1 MTESKAYT
9 PRLPANVP
17 WPEGEVT
24 VENCASEPIHVPG
37 LIQPHGALVAFD
49 PASGAVLHASTNL
62 GAWLPLGTL
71 PARGRQIQELLG
83 DEASAAILDSLQA
96 TTGGMVRH
104 HIVDLPDDGVHLL
117 AGPLQ
122 ALVHRHRGVAFI
134 ELERPGAT
142 GKPHDWMQAFNDTLD
157 ALRGTS
163 DMEDLVERM
172 AQRVRRLTGFDRVM
186 VYRFEQDWHGHVI
199 ADAHESGM
207 ESLHDLH
214 YPASDIPAQARELYR
229 TNLVRFIPD
238 VDYAPVPVQPW
249 FDGDRLQALDMSHSM
264 LRSVSPIHI
273 EYLKNMAVRATL
285 TFSLLV
291 EGRLWG
297 LIACHHRTP
306 MALSLR
312 LRRACYALSVT
323 AGYMVGWHEQRARAI
338 AIAAGVESRNWILDS
353 FNEMQARPDDIV
365 EQSSSA
371 LLRIVG
377 ASGGAFWQGDTV
389 VPFGQWP
396 AGDRGGSVLRYV
408 RHAFETGHEDTLATD
423 QAALY
428 PALQQDELRDVCG
441 VLAVKL
447 DEQGHSGIVWVRPAY
462 RREVAWG
469 GDPDKPVQVETDAQ
483 GRPKLS
489 PRTSFARWVVLVKD
503 RSRPW
508 TDLERDAARS
518 LLPLRQVLIV
528 RETLA
533 QLSLSDRR
541 FRGLV
546 TLQSDAYWRLDT
558 ERRLVMLSRP
568 LPTWEGPVEGRTLE
582 ELLAPLC
589 DPAMVAGLTEAL
601 SGAKPFRGLRLKGR
615 TLAENASF
623 ALALSGEPILD
634 REGRMAGWHGTISD
648 VTHAVAMQEALWVK
662 KEAAELASS
671 AKTRFMS
678 QVSHELRTPLNAI
691 LGFSQLLL
699 QNAEIP
705 DKERNWAIRIK
716 EAGDTLLEQVAGMID
731 FSQIENLGLQ
741 VAPGRVDARQVV
753 DRAVDR
759 VRERA
764 AAQGVSL
771 VLEAAGNGP
780 HWCHGDAI
788 RLRQAVVNLAT
799 NAIKYNRTDGS
810 VRFVLHSDAAAGQ
823 VHIEVH
829 DTGVGLTGSQVAQLF
844 QPFNRLGRESLQVPG
859 AGIGLVV
866 AKQVIEAMGGR
877 ITVESERGRGSCFA
891 IHLPLAPPA

>member
-1 MTESKAYT
+1 MTESKDYA

-24 VENCASEPIHVPG
+24 VENCAREPIHVPG

-62 GAWLPLGTL
+62 GAWLPLGSL

-83 DEASAAILDSLQA
+83 DDASAAILDSLQA

-122 ALVHRHRGVAFI
+122 ALVHRHRGVAFV

-142 GKPHDWMQAFNDTLD
+142 GKSHDWMQAFNDTLD

-163 DMEDLVERM
+163 DMDDLVERM

-186 VYRFEQDWHGHVI
+186 VYRFERDWHGHVI

-249 FDGDRLQALDMSHSM
+249 FDSDRLQALDMSHSM

-306 MALSLR
+306 MALSLH

-338 AIAAGVESRNWILDS
+338 AVAAGVESRNWILDS

-462 RREVAWG
+462 RREVTWG
-469 GDPDKPVQVETDAQ
+469 GDPDKPVQVETDAE

-508 TDLERDAARS
+508 TDVELDAARS

-546 TLQSDAYWRLDT
+546 TLQSDAYWRLDP

-582 ELLAPLC
+582 ELLAPRS
-589 DPAMVAGLTEAL
+589 DPVMVAGLAEAL
-601 SGAKPFRGLRLKGR
+601 SGAKPFRGLRLQGR

-634 REGRMAGWHGTISD
+634 REGRMSGWHGTISD

-662 KEAAELASS
+662 KEAAELANS
-671 AKTRFMS
+671 AKTQFMS
-678 QVSHELRTPLNAI
+678 HVSHELRMPLNAI

-699 QNAEIP
+699 QNSEIP
-705 DKERNWAIRIK
+705 ATERSWATRIK
-716 EAGDTLLEQVAGMID
+716 EAGDTLLELVAGMID

-741 VAPGRVDARQVV
+741 VAPGRVDARQVLEQ
-753 DRAVDR
+753 AVERIRD
-759 VRERA
+759 RA
-764 AAQGVSL
+764 AAQGISL
-771 VLEAAGNGP
+771 VVEAAGNGP

-788 RLRQAVVNLAT
+788 RLRQALVNLAT
-799 NAIKYNRTDGS
+799 NAIKYNHTDGS
-810 VRFVLHSDAAAGQ
+810 VRFVLRSDAAAGK

-829 DTGVGLTGSQVAQLF
+829 DTGVGLTEGQRAQLF

-866 AKQVIEAMGGR
+866 AKQVVEAMGGR
-877 ITVESERGRGSCFA
+877 ITVASERGRGSCFA
-891 IHLPLAPPA
+891 IHLPIGPPN

>member
-1 MTESKAYT
+1 M
-9 PRLPANVP
+9 
-17 WPEGEVT
+17 T
-24 VENCASEPIHVPG
+24 VENCAREPIHVPG

-49 PASGAVLHASTNL
+49 PAAGTVLHASSNL
-62 GAWLPLGTL
+62 GAWLPLGSL

-83 DEASAAILDSLQA
+83 DDASATIMDSLQA

-117 AGPLQ
+117 AGPLH
-122 ALVHRHRGVAFI
+122 ALVHRHRGVAFL
-134 ELERPGAT
+134 ELERPCAND
-142 GKPHDWMQAFNDTLD
+142 KPHDWMQAFNDTLD
-157 ALRGTS
+157 ALRATS

-186 VYRFEQDWHGHVI
+186 VYRFEPDWHGHVI
-199 ADAHESGM
+199 ADAHEQGM
-207 ESLHDLH
+207 ESLRDLH

-249 FDGDRLQALDMSHSM
+249 FDGDRMQALDMSHSM
-264 LRSVSPIHI
+264 LRSVSPIHV

-297 LIACHHRTP
+297 LIACHHRKP
-306 MALSLR
+306 MTLPLQ

-353 FNEMQARPDDIV
+353 FNEMQARPYDVV

-371 LLRIVG
+371 LLRLVD
-377 ASGGAFWQGDTV
+377 ASGGAFWQGETV

-396 AGDRGGSVLRYV
+396 AGDRGESVLRYV
-408 RHAFETGHEDTLATD
+408 RHAFETGHDDTLATD
-423 QAALY
+423 RAPLY
-428 PALQQDELRDVCG
+428 PVLQQEELRDVCG
-441 VLAVKL
+441 ILAIKL
-447 DEQGHSGIVWVRPAY
+447 DELGHSGIVWVRPAY
-462 RREVAWG
+462 RREVTWG
-469 GDPDKPVQVETDAQ
+469 GDPGKPVQVDTDAQ

-508 TDLERDAARS
+508 TDIELDAARS

-546 TLQSDAYWRLDT
+546 TLQSDAYWRLDD

-568 LPTWEGPVEGRTLE
+568 LPTWAGPVEGRTLE
-582 ELLAPLC
+582 ELLAPLS
-589 DPAMVAGLTEAL
+589 DPATVAALTEAL
-601 SGAKPFRGLRLKGR
+601 RGAQPFRGLRVKGR

-634 REGRMAGWHGTISD
+634 REGRMTGWHGTISD
-648 VTHAVAMQEALWVK
+648 ITHAVSMQEALWVR
-662 KEAAELASS
+662 KEAAELANS
-671 AKTRFMS
+671 AKTQFMS

-691 LGFSQLLL
+691 RGFSQLLL
-699 QNAEIP
+699 QNSEIP
-705 DKERNWAIRIK
+705 AKERNWAIRIM
-716 EAGDTLLEQVAGMID
+716 EAGDTLLELIAGMAD

-741 VAPGRVDARQVV
+741 GESGRVDARQVL
-753 DRAVDR
+753 DQAVDR
-759 VRERA
+759 IRERA

-771 VLEAAGNGP
+771 VVEAAGNGP

-788 RLRQAVVNLAT
+788 RLRQAVVNLAS
-799 NAIKYNRTDGS
+799 NAIKYNRANGT
-810 VRFVLHSDAAAGQ
+810 VRFVLHSDTAAG
-823 VHIEVH
+823 HLRIEVH
-829 DTGVGLTGSQVAQLF
+829 DTGVGLTDGQRAQLF
-844 QPFNRLGRESLQVPG
+844 QPFNRLGRESLGVPG

-866 AKQVIEAMGGR
+866 ARQVVEAMGGR
-877 ITVESERGRGSCFA
+877 ITVASERGRGSCFA
-891 IHLPLAPPA
+891 IHLPIAPPS